1 MPMWLKA
8 KVQAVLREELMLI
21 DAEKYLAFL
30 DELVKKAQVNV
41 WEYEE
46 FHEDRLADIPS
57 MNPMDSFLYGVASG
71 KLQQLEY
78 LRDMVEARKEELGE

>member
-1 MPMWLKA
+1 
-8 KVQAVLREELMLI
+8 MLI

-46 FHEDRLADIPS
+46 FHEDRLAHIPS
-57 MNPMDSFLYGVASG
+57 MEPTDSFLYGVASG

-78 LRDMVEARKEELGE
+78 LRDMVEAREKELGESDG